1 MNKIA
6 RKSKVIFSKLNH
18 EKILDEIIISF
29 NTKKIT
35 FDKIVKI
42 QIFIKKLKILKL
54 NNNKTKLLLIQDYI
68 KHYLFN
74 IMYINLTFLYN
85 QMTDVNFIIK
95 KNNSKNQQLYYYLYN
110 NSSYH
115 KLINNTLISKISKY
129 HLFIMITN
137 YKNKCVLVK
146 IKDIYLYNLF
156 FETFALMY
164 QIKYKIFHAY
174 ETPYRIFNNFD
185 ILIKNTGNDSK
196 LTMKDSQLNILEY
209 KYIPINK
216 NKNTYKNYSNNH
228 IPGETVTSKLEL
240 NLLSSSS
247 EKEKYAKELFY
258 DKDLKDIFYYVN

>member
-6 RKSKVIFSKLNH
+6 RKSKIIFSKLNH
-18 EKILDEIIISF
+18 DKILDEIIISF
-29 NTKKIT
+29 NNNKIT
-35 FDKIVKI
+35 YNNIVKI
-42 QIFIKKLKILKL
+42 QIFIKQLKILKL
-54 NNNKTKLLLIQDYI
+54 NNHKTKLLLIQDYI

-85 QMTDVNFIIK
+85 KMTDINFIIK

-110 NSSYH
+110 NKNYY
-115 KLINNTLISKISKY
+115 KPINNTLISKISKY

-156 FETFALMY
+156 FKTFALMY
-164 QIKYKIFHAY
+164 QIKYKIFHVY

-185 ILIKNTGNDSK
+185 IFIKNTGNVSK
-196 LTMKDSQLNILEY
+196 LTMKDSQLTILEY

-240 NLLSSSS
+240 NLLSPSS
-247 EKEKYAKELFY
+247 EKEEYAKKLFY
-258 DKDLKDIFYYVN
+258 NKNLQDIFYYVN